1 MSETGVLVG
10 KDFSPK
16 QLKAI
21 ALFAT
26 GEYNCTVVAAMV
38 KVSAVT
44 ISKWRRNTQFMD
56 AIYTEAKRGLKNILP
71 ELYRVAVQEAMAG
84 KHQHLRIILDHVD
97 NLEKQANASN
107 LNGLTISWK
116 SE

>member
-1 MSETGVLVG
+1 MAETGVLVG
-10 KDFSPK
+10 KEFSPK

-26 GEYNCTVVAAMV
+26 GEYNCTVVASMV
-38 KVSAVT
+38 NVSTVT

-56 AIYTEAKRGLKNILP
+56 AIYTEAKRGLRNMLP
-71 ELYRVAVQEAMAG
+71 ELYKVVVQEALSG
-84 KHQHLRIILDHVD
+84 KSQHLRIILDHVD
-97 NLEKQANASN
+97 NLEKQANNSN
-107 LNGLTISWK
+107 INGLTISWK